1 MEEKYKT
8 PPYISMK
15 IRFGTMSPIL
25 DFSKR
30 LYLSCLK
37 SYRAEIQNFSYLHPN
52 LLSGPILRLNGIYL
66 FWHFVLLKREWKAK
80 EGQEGPWGSE
90 RPLILLQE
98 CIVPRSSSIRYLLLG
113 RLWFWNVWA
122 WNQIVWSVLYYFH
135 YTFLVLLCCNVIS
148 YNSYILFF
156 FCSVIYC
163 FSSYF
168 AYTVLSSY
176 ELYCFFSKFTVWFW
190 TVSTY
195 HILLF

>member
-1 MEEKYKT
+1 MY
-8 PPYISMK
+8 YIILQY
-15 IRFGTMSPIL
+15 IRYFMVYIYIYIYYTLSGSLWPIS
-25 DFSKR
+25 DFSKG

-156 FCSVIYC
+156 LFCN
-163 FSSYF
+163 
-168 AYTVLSSY
+168 
-176 ELYCFFSKFTVWFW
+176 
-190 TVSTY
+190 
-195 HILLF
+195 LLFFIIFCLHCFIQLWVILFFF